1 LLNVA
6 YSAGLMSVMLVLAT
20 FAVFAGLG
28 WGEQFSSTTFS
39 VTLAAT
45 VFAFGLSFLGIWE
58 IPVPGFGG
66 TAGGEGYG
74 GAFSKGVL
82 STLLATPCSG
92 PFLGSALAWAI
103 AQPAYLTYAVFALV
117 GLGMASPYL
126 LVGLFPRLVRCLPRP
141 GNWMVTFKQ
150 MMGFVLLAT
159 VVYLLSFISAPSVVP
174 TVLVLLGVGFGCWWV
189 GRGLLPES
197 RGRRLRA
204 WGVAAASVAGTVWL
218 SFGWLEGVMTKRF
231 ERTVERR
238 LLATTDPSGHAAVF
252 SRHDPNGIAW
262 ESFTKLRLEELVNGG
277 KTVFVDFTADW
288 CLTCKANEAAA
299 IERPEVARLIRE
311 NGVVALRAD
320 KTKPAPEVDET
331 LRRLG
336 NKAAS
341 IPFYAIF
348 PGNFTGKPILLD
360 GLLTSPGPIVQA
372 FRRAGPSRGAKPPHL
387 GRTAGPPR
395 VSRPAVPGTRIDPG
409 LLIIDE
415 VVVR

>member
-1 LLNVA
+1 
-6 YSAGLMSVMLVLAT
+6 MSVMLVLAT

-39 VTLAAT
+39 VTLAAI
-45 VFAFGLSFLGIWE
+45 VFAFALSFLGIWE
-58 IPVPGFGG
+58 VPIPGFVGAAGG
-66 TAGGEGYG
+66 AADGEGYG

-103 AQPAYLTYAVFALV
+103 VQPAYLTYAVFAFV
-117 GLGMASPYL
+117 ALGMASPYL
-126 LVGLFPRLVRCLPRP
+126 LVGLFPRLVRLLPRP

-150 MMGFVLLAT
+150 MMGFVLLVT
-159 VVYLLSFISAPSVVP
+159 VVYLLSFIPAPSVVP

-189 GRGLLPES
+189 GRGLLES
-197 RGRRLRA
+197 RGRRLRG
-204 WGVAAASVAGTVWL
+204 WGVAAASVAATAWL
-218 SFGWLEGVMTKRF
+218 SFGWLEDVMSERF
-231 ERTVERR
+231 ERAVERR
-238 LLATTDPSGHAAVF
+238 FLAAADPSGPVAVF
-252 SRHDPNGIAW
+252 PRRDLDGIAW
-262 ESFTKLRLEELVNGG
+262 EPFSKRRLEELVNGG

-336 NKAAS
+336 NKTAS

-348 PGNFTGKPILLD
+348 PGNSSSKPILLD
-360 GLLTSPGPIVQA
+360 GLLTSPEPIVQA
-372 FRRAGPSRGAKPPHL
+372 VRQAGPSRGAKIPDVA
-387 GRTAGPPR
+387 RTRRLERR
-395 VSRPAVPGTRIDPG
+395 VGASESERI
-409 LLIIDE
+409 
-415 VVVR
+415 VR